1 MTRRARLFLPGFPI
15 HAMQRG
21 HNRQEVF
28 RNRGDYQFYLM
39 VLFEA
44 VEALQIE
51 LHAYVLMPNHVHLL
65 LSCSTKSS
73 LSRLFQSV
81 GRRYVQYFNHRY
93 VRTGTL
99 WEGRYR
105 SCTVDSER
113 YLLECYRYIELN
125 PVRAR
130 LVERAQDYLYSSYRH
145 HAGFETDSRLK
156 DHEIFWRIGNTPFDR
171 QSNYK
176 GLIAEGMHQSG
187 VSKITHATL
196 NGWHLGAGNH
206 LLSHDQLHPKARGR
220 PQKVRQ
226 QNDSV
231 PI

>member
-1 MTRRARLFLPGFPI
+1 MPGFPI

-21 HNRQEVF
+21 HNRDVVF
-28 RNRGDYQFYLM
+28 RSRSDYVFYLGA
-39 VLFEA
+39 LFEA

-51 LHAYVLMPNHVHLL
+51 LHAYALMPNHVHLL
-65 LSCSTKSS
+65 LSCGSKSA

-81 GRRYVQYFNHRY
+81 GRRYVQYFNWRY
-93 VRTGTL
+93 SRSGTL

-105 SCTVDSER
+105 SCTIDSER

-125 PVRAR
+125 PVRAN
-130 LVERAQDYLYSSYRH
+130 LVERAEDYVFSSYRH
-145 HAGFETDSRLK
+145 HAGIETDTRLK

-176 GLIAEGMHQSG
+176 ALLAEGMHQTRASA
-187 VSKITHATL
+187 ITHATL
-196 NGWHLGAGNH
+196 NGWHLGPASKH
-206 LLSHDQLHPKARGR
+206 IPTDRVLTKPRGR
-220 PQKVRQ
+220 PLKLRQ
-226 QNDSV
+226 AVDSV